1 MKKRIISI
9 FLTFVLLASFVA
21 SAACGVEETVV
32 DGTELSE
39 ELLSREQWIVG
50 LGAVF
55 GMNEYTTE
63 EPFFTDVDSS
73 ADVYPYL
80 QSCAEWGIFEK
91 TGNSFNP
98 EELVTR
104 EYAVRTAVM
113 AAEVL
118 NVSNDGNVYEE
129 CIPYAVEHGIIDSDK
144 EDYLSETITYAQ
156 GQEILDWAVAEY
168 QNREF
173 VEYSNVE
180 INEDVIDISDCEIV
194 VSESGDTA
202 TVLDE
207 NVEELQVGDVF
218 IAPGTTESPEG
229 VAMKVTDINYDEN
242 GNQVLETVEPEL
254 EELFKELDF
263 AVRVIPD
270 ADDVIVSAGVT
281 LASTEQSS
289 MVYADYMTN
298 APDGGIKLQNAMDKN
313 GGNIAVG
320 NGANF
325 GFKVDFA
332 KGKPTISGGWKSS
345 MENLKLDMQE
355 WDSPEQ
361 EKVGKLFEQSSAIY
375 LKNGDKPEI
384 KVADNKF
391 EGGYEITGEL
401 KIQNLCID
409 IESETEKK
417 AGVPVGIKKFYINTN
432 YDVISSLSIKGTLEE
447 ELTVATFSVPT
458 TIPGMTVNIKV
469 SLYVDANGE
478 LQVKFTSSNSTSTGW
493 SDGRLKNVCEC
504 SSVADEVSMAIE
516 MEPGVAV
523 KAIPIILG
531 LKIIDVKVKAG
542 VKYKFSSN
550 VEAKI
555 SMEDNVETCEYIWS
569 LTGKVTYPIVKLS
582 IGTDKEAKYLLENI
596 KFSYDIVGDNA
607 PIKAS
612 TYEFL
617 NESYSLGVI
626 KGEELETEATE
637 EAELIEETEWNESGT
652 EEAILIDSE
661 ILDLEVYMLALNTG
675 ETATIKLTSVPEG
688 YSVSD
693 LRWESDNEDVAMVKG
708 ESVTAVGEGTAQI
721 KVYTSDGMYQIYC
734 TIIVSDDEEVEFHS
748 L

>member
-9 FLTFVLLASFVA
+9 LLTFVLLISFA
-21 SAACGVEETVV
+21 LSAACGVKETDVN
-32 DGTELSE
+32 GTELSE
-39 ELLSREQWIVG
+39 ETLSREQWIIG

-63 EPFFTDVDSS
+63 EPFFSDVDSL
-73 ADVYPYL
+73 AEVYPYL

-91 TGNSFNP
+91 TGDAFRP
-98 EELVTR
+98 EEPVTR
-104 EYAVRTAVM
+104 EYAVQTAVM

-118 NVSNDGNVYEE
+118 GTSTDENAYEE
-129 CIPYAVEHGIIDSDK
+129 CIPYAMEHGIIDSDK
-144 EDYLSETITYAQ
+144 EDYLSEAITYAQ

-180 INEDVIDISDCEIV
+180 VNEEVIDISDREIV
-194 VSESGDTA
+194 VSENGDTA
-202 TVLDE
+202 TILDE
-207 NVEELQVGDVF
+207 NVEELQIGDVF

-242 GNQVLETVEPEL
+242 GNQVLETAEPEL

-270 ADDVIVSAGVT
+270 ADDVIVSEGVT
-281 LASTEQSS
+281 LASTEQNS
-289 MVYADYMTN
+289 MVYADYTMN
-298 APDGGIKLQNAMDKN
+298 DPYDAIKMQNAV
-313 GGNIAVG
+313 GGNDGNIVVG

-325 GFKVDFA
+325 GFKVNFT
-332 KGKPTISGGWKSS
+332 KGKPTFSSGWKSS
-345 MENLKLDMQE
+345 MDNLKLDMQE
-355 WDSPEQ
+355 WDSPDQ
-361 EKVGKLFEQSSAIY
+361 EKIGKLFEQSSAIY

-417 AGVPVGIKKFYINTN
+417 AGIPVGIKKFYINTN

-478 LQVKFTSSNSTSTGW
+478 LQVKFTASNNTSMGW
-493 SDGRLKNVCEC
+493 SDGRLKNVSEC

-516 MEPGVAV
+516 IEPGVAV
-523 KAIPIILG
+523 RATPIILG

-550 VEAKI
+550 VEEKI

-569 LTGKVTYPIVKLS
+569 LTGKVTYPLVKLS

-596 KFSYDIVGDNA
+596 KFSYDIVGENA

-612 TYEFL
+612 TYEFF

-637 EAELIEETEWNESGT
+637 ETELIEDT
-652 EEAILIDSE
+652 EEAILNDSE

-675 ETATIKLTSVPEG
+675 DTATIKVTSVPEG
-688 YSVSD
+688 YSTSD
-693 LRWESDNEDVAMVKG
+693 LRWESDNTDVAVVKG

-721 KVYTSDGMYQIYC
+721 KVATSDGKYQIYC
-734 TIIVSDDEEVEFHS
+734 TIIVSDNEEVEFHS